1 MVFMIIFLTKNK
13 YLWCKSWMPHGWQKT
28 KIVYPIIFISIVT
41 TSVESNPHETIEY
54 KPRKYSQSV
63 LLVGK
68 QTEICLTMYVQKFP
82 LWRKENLEW
91 KKMSNSY
98 TTNTCQLTT
107 EKYTHCEFFQTVK
120 FQKNIVNLWND

>member
-1 MVFMIIFLTKNK
+1 MVFMKIFPTKNK
-13 YLWCKSWMPHGWQKT
+13 YIWSKSWMPHRWQKT
-28 KIVYPIIFISIVT
+28 KTVYPIIFISIVT
-41 TSVESNPHETIEY
+41 NSVESNPHETIEY

-63 LLVGK
+63 LLVEK

-91 KKMSNSY
+91 SKMSNSY

-107 EKYTHCEFFQTVK
+107 QKYTHCEFFQTVK
-120 FQKNIVNLWND
+120 FQQNIVNLWND